1 MSMSICHMTMCHTNY
16 HIINDYYNV
25 LNNYYY
31 ILYYSAIFL
40 KCDIF
45 IEYMTII
52 SNMTLCHYNYI

>member
-1 MSMSICHMTMCHTNY
+1 MSLCHDYY

-40 KCDIF
+40 KRDILDKY
-45 IEYMTII
+45 IIII
-52 SNMTLCHYNYI
+52 SNMTQCHYHYTSQIIL

>member
-1 MSMSICHMTMCHTNY
+1 MSLCHDYY